1 MKSFL
6 PKSAA
11 FCALMLLSS
20 ALWADTRTSQEVQIG
35 GQAKP
40 AQTQDSGFIS
50 QEIELNSNPKVEL
63 TTSKGVIVIE
73 LFPDKAPVTVKNF
86 LAYVESG
93 HYSNTVFHRVVRDLL
108 IQGGAYTPALQP
120 KADRGY
126 IRSEAN
132 NGLSNR
138 RGTVAAAR
146 RGNDS
151 ESAGSQFFIN
161 VVDNPQF
168 DFTST
173 ATMSSRGYAVFGQV
187 IKGQDI
193 VDAIRLVPV
202 KPVDKLGGHVP
213 KTPIIISQ
221 ARVLD

>member
-1 MKSFL
+1 MNTLFTRGS
-6 PKSAA
+6 A
-11 FCALMLLSS
+11 FCALLMLSS
-20 ALWADTRTSQEVQIG
+20 GLLAGTRVSQEIQIG
-35 GQAKP
+35 DKP
-40 AQTQDSGFIS
+40 KTDTETVS
-50 QEIELNSNPKVEL
+50 QEIELNGNPKVEL

-93 HYSNTVFHRVVRDLL
+93 YYSNTVFHRVVRDLL

-132 NGLSNR
+132 NGLSNK

-151 ESAGSQFFIN
+151 ESASSQFFIN

-187 IKGQDI
+187 IQGQDI

-221 ARVLD
+221 ARILD

>member
-1 MKSFL
+1 MNTLFTRGS
-6 PKSAA
+6 A
-11 FCALMLLSS
+11 FCALLMLSS
-20 ALWADTRTSQEVQIG
+20 GLLAGTRVSQDIQIG
-35 GQAKP
+35 DKP
-40 AQTQDSGFIS
+40 KTDSETVS
-50 QEIELNSNPKVEL
+50 QEIALNNNPKVEL
-63 TTSKGVIVIE
+63 TTSNGIIVIE
-73 LFPDKAPVTVKNF
+73 LFPDKAPITVRNF

-93 HYSNTVFHRVVRDLL
+93 YYSNTVFHRVVRNLL
-108 IQGGAYTPALQP
+108 IQGGAYTPALQL

-173 ATMSSRGYAVFGQV
+173 VTMSSRGYAVFGQV

>member
-11 FCALMLLSS
+11 FCALLLLSS
-20 ALWADTRTSQEVQIG
+20 APWAAPRTTQEVQIG
-35 GQAKP
+35 GQAKS
-40 AQTQDSGFIS
+40 QDSGFIS
-50 QEIELNSNPKVEL
+50 QEIEVNGNPKVEL

-73 LFPDKAPVTVKNF
+73 LFPDKAPVTVRNF

-93 HYSNTVFHRVVRDLL
+93 FYANTVFHRVVRDLL
-108 IQGGAYTPALQP
+108 IQGGAYTPALQL

-132 NGLSNR
+132 NGLSNK
-138 RGTVAAAR
+138 RGTIAAAR

-151 ESAGSQFFIN
+151 ESASSQFFIN

-168 DFTST
+168 DFSST
-173 ATMSSRGYAVFGQV
+173 ATMSSRGYTVFGRV
-187 IKGQDI
+187 VKGQDI

-202 KPVDKLGGHVP
+202 KPVEELGGHVP
-213 KTPIIISQ
+213 KTPVVVSQ

>member
-1 MKSFL
+1 MNTLFTRGS
-6 PKSAA
+6 A
-11 FCALMLLSS
+11 FCALLMLSS
-20 ALWADTRTSQEVQIG
+20 GLLAGTRV
-35 GQAKP
+35 
-40 AQTQDSGFIS
+40 S
-50 QEIELNSNPKVEL
+50 QEIQIGDKPKTDSETVSQEIALNDNPKVEL

-73 LFPDKAPVTVKNF
+73 LFPDKAPITVRNF

-93 HYSNTVFHRVVRDLL
+93 YYSNTVFHRVVSNLL
-108 IQGGAYTPALQP
+108 IQGGAYTPSLQL

-132 NGLSNR
+132 NGLSNK
-138 RGTVAAAR
+138 RGTIAAAR
-146 RGNDS
+146 RANDS
-151 ESAGSQFFIN
+151 ESGSSQFFIN

-168 DFTST
+168 DFSSA
-173 ATMSSRGYAVFGQV
+173 ATMSSRGYTVFGQV

-202 KPVDKLGGHVP
+202 KPVEKLGAHVP
-213 KTPIIISQ
+213 KTPVIINQ

>member
-11 FCALMLLSS
+11 FCVLALLSS

-40 AQTQDSGFIS
+40 TQTQDSGFIS

-93 HYSNTVFHRVVRDLL
+93 HFSNTVFHRVVRDLL

-120 KADRGY
+120 KADLGY

-132 NGLSNR
+132 NGLSNK
-138 RGTVAAAR
+138 RGTIAAAR

-151 ESAGSQFFIN
+151 ESASSQFFIN

-168 DFTST
+168 DFSSTST
-173 ATMSSRGYAVFGQV
+173 MSMRGYAVFGQV

-221 ARVLD
+221 ARILD